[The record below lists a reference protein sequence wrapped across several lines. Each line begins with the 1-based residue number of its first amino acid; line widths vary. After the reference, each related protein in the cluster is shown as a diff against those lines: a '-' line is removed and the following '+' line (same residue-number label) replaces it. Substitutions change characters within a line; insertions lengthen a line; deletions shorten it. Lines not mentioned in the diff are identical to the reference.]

1 MTGTKGHPD
10 PSAESDDVLL
20 SARNLKVHFPLR
32 GGLLRTVRGHVMAVD
47 GVSLELHRGE
57 TLAVVG
63 ESGSGKSTLAR
74 LLLRL
79 LEPSAGTVF
88 FMGRDLTT
96 QTLKVVREERK
107 HLQMVFQD
115 PLSSLDPRMTIKNI
129 VAEPLVVHP
138 IARTRPRIVAALAI
152 LAGIVGA
159 ISVLS
164 ALIPFFAP
172 VSAPSLGFP
181 ATPDVLVVILYTAVG
196 GCLLWS
202 ALGLSR
208 VEGWAL
214 RFGFAVS
221 AVSLA
226 LSILFGLNVVQ
237 IVGSIVLLA
246 IMVFVRR
253 NFETEEQVTQRV
265 LGLLELV
272 GLKKEHLN
280 RFPHEFSGG
289 QRQRISIARA
299 LALNPSVIILD
310 EPTSALDVSVQAQ
323 ILNLLM
329 ELQRKLG
336 LTYLFI
342 THDLSVVYHIAD
354 RVAVMYAGQI
364 VEVGRTEEIFAKP
377 LHPYTQALISAA
389 PSADPSRKTQRIVLE
404 GEVPSATHPPSGC
417 RFHPRC
423 WLAFEPCPKVVPHLF
438 DPGGGRRVACFAVA
452 RDLGLWAIGG
462 PQVSG
467 VTPEAQG

>member
-1 MTGTKGHPD
+1 MTDNEGSAK
-10 PSAESDDVLL
+10 PSGEPDDVLL
-20 SARNLKVHFPLR
+20 SAKNLKMHFPLR

-47 GVSLELHRGE
+47 GVSLKLHRGE

-96 QTLKVVREERK
+96 QKLKVVREERK

-129 VAEPLVVHP
+129 VAEPLVVHRTT
-138 IARTRPRIVAALAI
+138 RTRPRSVVGLAVLI
-152 LAGIVGA
+152 GIVGA
-159 ISVLS
+159 ISILS
-164 ALIPFFAP
+164 GLVPFLAAG
-172 VSAPSLGFP
+172 SAAWFGLP
-181 ATPDVLVVILYTAVG
+181 ASPDIAVAIMYAAVG

-202 ALGLSR
+202 AVGLSR
-208 VEGWAL
+208 VERWAL
-214 RFGFAVS
+214 RFGLAAS
-221 AVSLA
+221 AVSLG
-226 LSILFGLNVVQ
+226 LSIFLVFSLVQ
-237 IVGSIVLLA
+237 VVGSVLALA
-246 IMVFVRR
+246 IMVFVSKH
-253 NFETEEQVTQRV
+253 FETEEEVTRRV

-299 LALNPSVIILD
+299 LALNPNVIILD

-438 DPGGGRRVACFAVA
+438 DPGGGRRVACFAAA

-462 PQVSG
+462 PRTSPEK
-467 VTPEAQG
+467 PEARG